1 MRFRSFAHLLSY
13 QAENL
18 GEKTALVYGTGR
30 RAVSCRALNDE
41 VLREAER
48 WRQSGKTCLGVLC
61 DGSFDCVKTIFAANI
76 AGLQVVLLDE
86 NVSEELLPGLIAYT
100 DIDALWG
107 DEDLAEEMTP
117 LLTKG
122 IADGRLPSL
131 QQTTNEAEAEGS
143 GRILFFTSGTTEAA
157 KAVVLTD
164 GSLCASAFN
173 GGAMLPLSGDDRLL
187 SLLPLGH
194 VFGFVCGLL
203 WGLSCGAEVALGRGM
218 RHYLDDFA
226 HFAPTAVSL
235 VPTLLGFLL
244 QKNALNPELKLVLVG
259 AGDCPPALLD
269 AAAAKGLRVCFGY
282 GLTETSSGVAI
293 SVRGDPYAMEICPDD
308 EITLADDG
316 EILVKAPTCMMR
328 GYYKKP
334 ADTAAVLAGGILH
347 TGDLGCF
354 DEAGL
359 LHITGRKKEIL
370 VLPDGTKLFLPEYE
384 AALARVLGTQE
395 LALTLRNGRPVLV
408 LTGPAQ
414 DKAALLRA
422 LTPVTAQRPRGQQI
436 TDIIFLN
443 EPLPRTATGK
453 LRRWALQ
460 TLTED
465 QT

>member
-1 MRFRSFAHLLSY
+1 MRFRSFDHLLSH
-13 QAENL
+13 QAREIPGL
-18 GEKTALVYGTGR
+18 PALIYGRDRQICTYGDLYR
-30 RAVSCRALNDE
+30 E
-41 VLREAER
+41 VLKRADQ
-48 WRQSGKTCLGVLC
+48 WRGSGKTCLGVLC
-61 DGSFDCVKTIFAANI
+61 DGSFDCVCTIFAANL

-86 NVSEELLPGLIAYT
+86 NVPDKQLPGLIAYT

-107 DEDLAEEMTP
+107 DEELARELAEHLARNE
-117 LLTKG
+117 G
-122 IADGRLPSL
+122 LPPMQGGL
-131 QQTTNEAEAEGS
+131 GG

-173 GGAMLPLSGDDRLL
+173 GGAKLPLTREDRLL
-187 SLLPLGH
+187 CLLPLGH

-203 WGLSCGAEVALGRGM
+203 WGLSCGAAVALGRGM
-218 RHYLDDFA
+218 RHYLEDFA
-226 HFAPTAVSL
+226 HFSPTAVSL

-259 AGDCPPALLD
+259 AGDCPPALLAS
-269 AAAAKGLRVCFGY
+269 AAGRGLRISFGY

-293 SVRGDPYAMEICPDD
+293 SVQGDPFAMEICPDD
-308 EITLADDG
+308 TITLAEDG
-316 EILVKAPTCMMR
+316 EILIQAPTCMMQ

-334 ADTAAVLAGGILH
+334 ADTGAVLRDGILH
-347 TGDLGCF
+347 TGDLGTF
-354 DEAGL
+354 DAEGR

-384 AALARVLGTQE
+384 AAIAKALGTPE
-395 LALTLRNGRPVLV
+395 LALILRSGRPVLV
-408 LTGPAQ
+408 LSGPAR
-414 DKAALLRA
+414 DKAEILKS

-436 TDIIFLN
+436 TDIVFLN

-460 TLTED
+460 NRLEE
-465 QT
+465 QP

>member
-1 MRFRSFAHLLSY
+1 MRFHSFAHLLSY

-18 GEKTALVYGTGR
+18 GEKTALIYGTGR
-30 RAVSCRALNDE
+30 KTVSYQALYE
-41 VLREAER
+41 TVSREAER
-48 WRQSGKTCLGVLC
+48 WRRSGKTCLGVLC
-61 DGSFDCVKTIFAANI
+61 DGSFECVTTILAANL

-86 NVSEELLPGLIAYT
+86 NVPDEQLPGLIAYT

-107 DEDLAEEMTP
+107 DEDLAEEMAGH
-117 LLTKG
+117 LT
-122 IADGRLPSL
+122 
-131 QQTTNEAEAEGS
+131 EGVR
-143 GRILFFTSGTTEAA
+143 GGAHNILFFTSGTTEAA

-164 GSLCASAFN
+164 GSLCASAWN
-173 GGAMLPLSGDDRLL
+173 GGAKLPLSPDDRLL
-187 SLLPLGH
+187 CLLPLGH

-226 HFAPTAVSL
+226 HFSPTAVSL

-244 QKNALNPELKLVLVG
+244 QKDALNPELKLVLVG
-259 AGDCPPALLD
+259 AGDCPPALLSM
-269 AAAAKGLRVCFGY
+269 AAAKGLRVSFGY

-308 EITLADDG
+308 EITLAEDG
-316 EILVKAPTCMMR
+316 EILIKAPTCLMQ

-334 ADTAAVLAGGILH
+334 ADTAAAVQGGVLF
-347 TGDLGCF
+347 TGDLGRF
-354 DEAGL
+354 DEDGR

-370 VLPDGTKLFLPEYE
+370 VLGDGTKLFLPEYE
-384 AALARVLGTQE
+384 AAIARVLGTQE
-395 LALTLRNGRPVLV
+395 LALALRGGRPVLI
-408 LTGPAQ
+408 LTGPAR
-414 DKAALLRA
+414 DKAEILRA

-436 TDIIFLN
+436 TDILFTD

-460 TLTED
+460 KRLEEPA
-465 QT
+465 